1 MDRRRF
7 GVVLLAGLCFLAALV
22 SGVGRLREHRAFDLE
37 ASLQSGWFA
46 SRTEAHLLRFAAILE
61 RFAARGEPDREG
73 FHEQIDVLLLAV
85 RRLVREPDGAR
96 LMADPALAGLAYEVE
111 RRLLELEPDLAK
123 LEPGDEAA
131 YASVRERLD
140 EVGRP
145 LAELVARAYDRFL
158 SAAAASGRLAT
169 TLRRDLL
176 VSLGLTGL
184 SGVLL
189 VGLVVST
196 VREARSARRRADRAA
211 SVAREA
217 EESLRTL
224 VDALPVAV
232 TAFDERGRVLLVNR
246 HAAELAGI
254 AEPAAIGRD
263 PAAIGLPAGLS
274 PAGSRDERGFREVEL
289 DCPDGRHRHLLA
301 TARRVLREDG
311 SLARTVHIA
320 LDVTDRRD
328 AEEQLRYLAEHDP
341 LTGLANRNR
350 FLRALESVLA
360 RPGARVALHLLDL
373 DGFKEVNDS
382 LGHPAGDRLLVAVAG
397 RLAGAADAGT
407 LIARLG
413 GDEFALLQPDPPD
426 ADAARR
432 LARRLTESLAQPVVT
447 VDGRIRVGSSV
458 GIALAP
464 EHGRTVDELLRHA
477 DIALYRAKANAR
489 GSIVLFSGELA
500 AAQALRHRL
509 ATALETALQQGALAL
524 HFQPIRRLGDRRV
537 VACEALLRWPEG
549 RAPRGVSTGE
559 LVAVAE
565 ETGLVG
571 PLTEWVLRTAC
582 RQARLWQQLG
592 RPCPVAVN
600 LSMTPTVLDRL
611 ETVVETALDRVG
623 LHPGLLELEV
633 TEGVL
638 IRNFDQA
645 TARLERLR
653 RRGIKIALDDF
664 GTGYSALAYLQRF
677 PLDKLK
683 IDRRFTGELGTGPT
697 ALAIVDAIVR
707 LGHALALAIVAEG
720 VEREEQLRLLREVG
734 CDQAQGF
741 LLGMPDTAERVFPL
755 LEAAPATEH
764 GRTPTR
770 VAAERE
776 PTPA

>member
-22 SGVGRLREHRAFDLE
+22 SGVGRLREQRALDLE
-37 ASLQSGWFA
+37 ASLQGGWFA

-61 RFAARGEPDREG
+61 RFAARGEPDRES
-73 FHEQIDVLLLAV
+73 FHEQVDVLLLAI

-96 LMADPALAGLAYEVE
+96 LMADPALAGLGYEVE
-111 RRLLELEPDLAK
+111 RRLLELEPALAK

-145 LAELVARAYDRFL
+145 LAELVARAYDGFL
-158 SAAAASGRLAT
+158 WAAAASGRLAT
-169 TLRRDLL
+169 TLRRDLF

-184 SGVLL
+184 SAVLL

-217 EESLRTL
+217 EDSLRTL

-254 AEPAAIGRD
+254 AEPAALGRD
-263 PAAIGLPAGLS
+263 PAAIGLPAALS
-274 PAGSRDERGFREVEL
+274 PAEPPDERGFREVEL
-289 DCPDGRHRHLLA
+289 DRPDGRRRHLLA

-320 LDVTDRRD
+320 LDVTVRRD
-328 AEEQLRYLAEHDP
+328 AEEQLRHLAEHDP
-341 LTGLANRNR
+341 LTGLANRSR
-350 FLRALESVLA
+350 FLRALEAVLV

-397 RLAGAADAGT
+397 RLTGAADAGT
-407 LIARLG
+407 LVARLG
-413 GDEFALLQPDPPD
+413 GDEFALLQPDPPH

-432 LARRLTESLAQPVVT
+432 LARRLVESLEQPVVT
-447 VDGRIRVGSSV
+447 VDGRIRVGASV

-477 DIALYRAKANAR
+477 DIALYRAKAKTRA
-489 GSIVLFSGELA
+489 SIVLFSGELA

-524 HFQPIRRLGDRRV
+524 HFQPIRRLGDGHV

-582 RQARLWQQLG
+582 RQARQWQELG

-600 LSMTPTVLDRL
+600 LSMTPTVLDRI
-611 ETVVETALDRVG
+611 ETVVETALDRAG
-623 LHPGLLELEV
+623 LRPELLELEV
-633 TEGVL
+633 TESVL

-697 ALAIVDAIVR
+697 SLAIVDAIVR
-707 LGHALALAIVAEG
+707 LGHALGLAIVAEG

-741 LLGMPDTAERVFPL
+741 LLGRPDTAERVFAL
-755 LEAAPATEH
+755 LEGAPPSGAGRAPARGAA
-764 GRTPTR
+764 GR
-770 VAAERE
+770 V
-776 PTPA
+776 PASA